1 MREAARPGP
10 GFARIWWLFR
20 SNSDVDRQAA
30 DPKMGRN
37 GPCVASTY
45 TKPTQIN
52 SVPF

>member
-1 MREAARPGP
+1 VREAARPGP
-10 GFARIWWLFR
+10 GFARIRWLFR
-20 SNSDVDRQAA
+20 SNNDVDRQAA

-37 GPCVASTY
+37 GPWVASKQ